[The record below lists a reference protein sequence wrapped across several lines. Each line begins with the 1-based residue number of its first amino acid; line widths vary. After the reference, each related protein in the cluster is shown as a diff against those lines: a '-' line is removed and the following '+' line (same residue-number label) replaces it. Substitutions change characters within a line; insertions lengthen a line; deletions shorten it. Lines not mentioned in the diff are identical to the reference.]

1 MRGILGPEVIAEML
15 SREGG
20 IAALKEAKGKKGVA
34 GLLHFTNML
43 GDAGFK
49 GLATGFDTQFAE
61 ANVTGKKGMMFAF
74 RNMFRDGGVFSDQM
88 MDAFEGATG
97 PRVKAGPARMPV
109 GFSQR
114 QTYYAGQQAA
124 ARGRGAS
131 ARLTTGLGALSRRG
145 AAESL
150 DNRLA
155 TASVSATQFGEGLI
169 NAKRL
174 LEEDRILKEKNLAI
188 DKANLQ
194 VKEQLAI
201 ATAKA
206 EETFMDNLRKSD
218 AIGTP
223 EKEAIK
229 KRMATLRDDPM
240 LANIV
245 RTQLEGEE
253 ILSAQDKL
261 LLEFLRTTMSQEA
274 DLRSKSATTIGEVNA
289 SYDANKIAV
298 DKNTKSQID
307 LFKESQKFQFAQ
319 RIGRLR
325 VDANKATNEVGGLA
339 AMQQGRAPG
348 FPGVR
353 FGVTN
358 QDIAGAAQAG
368 RMARWRAGQGNLD
381 PSATFRESFAYGGGD
396 AALEFETGMKDVA
409 QGMKSSF
416 ADAFQS
422 IASGA
427 SSVKGAFANM
437 AQSILNSISSISAN
451 MFSNMLFSSFG
462 NKSIAGYA
470 GGGLVTGGSGFA
482 DDVMTR
488 MQGGEFVVK
497 KSAVNKIGLP
507 ALNAINGAPGYANGG
522 GAWSGM
528 SGAGKMGAISAGTAA
543 LSGLIGSAM
552 QPKQPGGPPAQDYG
566 HGRGQ
571 YGYFGGPDPD
581 AGQTDRVSG
590 GRGAASVS
598 LAKGFVYYRRD
609 PATGRLVSERSRP
622 TEGRFEVSSSLSL
635 LGRLNE
641 GDPQTG
647 RMFNKEQTMAR
658 YQDYLATETQSR
670 KDQINA
676 VKKQKKQRLI
686 GAYMNAAMLIGGA
699 KLFGPKAMGPDVAGP
714 GGQTYEAFQ
723 GSGGE
728 AYRLKNMGFGNQG
741 YGTGTGSSLMS
752 GTAPASWWNN
762 SVTSSPGS
770 LDMLRGMG
778 AGIGADTGYNRPVS
792 LDHPVFKNPPGQAN
806 GGLARVM
813 GGEYV
818 MSPQAVRT
826 HGVGFMTE
834 LNRGNVPGY
843 ADGGFVGGGPTLN
856 TGGNTT
862 NNVKINVNIDKNGK
876 PEVQSQATADTS
888 GPSERGDQQEA
899 QDNAKFGELL
909 QNVVIEEIVKQ
920 QRPGGLLQGS
930 PHTP

>member
-1 MRGILGPEVIAEML
+1 MTDDQKALYRRSQARTRSAMGKATIQGRRVASRRTLGMADL
-15 SREGG
+15 GREGEMAG
-20 IAALKEAKGKKGVA
+20 IDARLAKAANA
-34 GLLHFTNML
+34 
-43 GDAGFK
+43 
-49 GLATGFDTQFAE
+49 ATGFGEELIKAQGTVEKIRLEDLKDIEFRKAE
-61 ANVTGKKGMMFAF
+61 LARK
-74 RNMFRDGGVFSDQM
+74 
-88 MDAFEGATG
+88 EGI
-97 PRVKAGPARMPV
+97 
-109 GFSQR
+109 
-114 QTYYAGQQAA
+114 
-124 ARGRGAS
+124 AS
-131 ARLTTGLGALSRRG
+131 L
-145 AAESL
+145 
-150 DNRLA
+150 
-155 TASVSATQFGEGLI
+155 
-169 NAKRL
+169 
-174 LEEDRILKEKNLAI
+174 
-188 DKANLQ
+188 
-194 VKEQLAI
+194 
-201 ATAKA
+201 TAKA
-206 EETFMDNLRKSD
+206 EETYFGAILGADID
-218 AIGTP
+218 AASKEKAKEQFAALMGDTAAMKGMRTKLATSPSQLTP
-223 EKEAIK
+223 QDKALLDYLNTFFDGVADLKEKEKTSVENSTKAFNHN
-229 KRMATLRDDPM
+229 TD
-240 LANIV
+240 
-245 RTQLEGEE
+245 
-253 ILSAQDKL
+253 ILK
-261 LLEFLRTTMSQEA
+261 
-274 DLRSKSATTIGEVNA
+274 
-289 SYDANKIAV
+289 
-298 DKNTKSQID
+298 KNTKSSID
-307 LFKESQKFQFAQ
+307 LFRASQQFQYKQ
-319 RIGRLR
+319 RIGQLR
-325 VDANKATNEVGGLA
+325 YNANIAGNEAGGLA

-348 FPGVR
+348 YEGVR
-353 FGVTN
+353 FGVSN
-358 QDIAGAAQAG
+358 QEIAGAAQAG
-368 RMARWRAGQGNLD
+368 RMSQWRAGRGSLN
-381 PSATFRESFAYGGGD
+381 PTKTFRESFAYGGGD
-396 AALEFETGMKDVA
+396 AALEFETGMNDVA

-416 ADAFQS
+416 AEAFQS

-427 SSVKGAFANM
+427 SSVQGALANM

-462 NKSIAGYA
+462 NKSIPQAAHGGYMPGYA

-543 LSGLIGSAM
+543 LSGIIGSAM
-552 QPKQPGGPPAQDYG
+552 QSKQPGGPAAQDYG

-571 YGYFGGPDPD
+571 HGYFGGPDPD

-699 KLFGPKAMGPDVAGP
+699 KFFGGNEAANAAMQGAGGALSDAAQVRAQMAETGSQYAGTNQSFVDYSGTVPPQGTVTSINQMNLLENSSSHGSASGSFGPI
-714 GGQTYEAFQ
+714 GGGKYGFKPNWKPV
-723 GSGGE
+723 GVGG
-728 AYRLKNMGFGNQG
+728 
-741 YGTGTGSSLMS
+741 GTGG
-752 GTAPASWWNN
+752 
-762 SVTSSPGS
+762 
-770 LDMLRGMG
+770 
-778 AGIGADTGYNRPVS
+778 
-792 LDHPVFKNPPGQAN
+792 AN